1 MLRLQNHILNMNMT
15 KSQYAYLEKDLV
27 LTFDHLMILMF
38 CFARKIGKNLQKQQM
53 VLPVTSNLFQPL
65 FFKYVCLNIHDFLAS
80 YRLGYCVKLK
90 FTYKENFLGTAF
102 KAQR

>member
-1 MLRLQNHILNMNMT
+1 MLRLQNHIPNMNMT

-53 VLPVTSNLFQPL
+53 VLLVTSNLFQPL
-65 FFKYVCLNIHDFLAS
+65 FFKYVWDTVWDIVSN
-80 YRLGYCVKLK
+80 
-90 FTYKENFLGTAF
+90 
-102 KAQR
+102 